1 MKGKNEKAPEK
12 QEPQDEKATVD
23 QIKRKYGF
31 PLSGVSMQIQYIC
44 IQLYAPK
51 ALPMYDWKKWFALIK
66 TELPPSM
73 FCQSQVDYLY
83 L

>member
-44 IQLYAPK
+44 I
-51 ALPMYDWKKWFALIK
+51 
-66 TELPPSM
+66 
-73 FCQSQVDYLY
+73 
-83 L
+83 